1 MFYEKIK
8 SNWMHIHASIAPYLE
23 KSLYDSS
30 FQLLNKR
37 EFFEKYS
44 CMYSYYREILFV
56 TRRYLGVSQRNPCIR
71 QEFLCHNSTIVL
83 QIQDNGAVDTGNSRE
98 FKGILF
104 NEKGNPSTHG
114 EEILFCDTYQRRF
127 LEELSFVTHIQVI
140 HRDEFSLDREI
151 LHY

>member
-1 MFYEKIK
+1 MPMNKIIAWFRIIMLQSNPK
-8 SNWMHIHASIAPYLE
+8 SNKSTIFYLCFTR
-23 KSLYDSS
+23 KSNLIRYTAICTAEIS
-30 FQLLNKR
+30 FIKR
-37 EFFEKYS
+37 DN
-44 CMYSYYREILFV
+44 LFV

-71 QEFLCHNSTIVL
+71 QEFLCHNSTMVL

-98 FKGILF
+98 FSF
-104 NEKGNPSTHG
+104 VTHIK
-114 EEILFCDTYQRRF
+114 EDF